1 MVNVYDCILLVDDD
15 ETSNYISQRIVSKF
29 FTTKQTRLVPNG
41 QRAIEFIENYCEEH
55 GKGPELI
62 FLDINMPVMDGFQ
75 MLEEL
80 RRKSIEDESK
90 IVILTSSSNPKD
102 LEQAKKFNIYAYVN
116 KPLTVDKMKQIVD
129 TL

>member
-1 MVNVYDCILLVDDD
+1 MVDIYDCILLVDDD

-29 FTTKQTRLVPNG
+29 FTAKQTRMVPNG
-41 QRAIEFIENYCEEH
+41 QRAIEFIESYCEEH
-55 GKGPELI
+55 GKCPELI

-80 RRKSIEDESK
+80 KKKSINKEPK